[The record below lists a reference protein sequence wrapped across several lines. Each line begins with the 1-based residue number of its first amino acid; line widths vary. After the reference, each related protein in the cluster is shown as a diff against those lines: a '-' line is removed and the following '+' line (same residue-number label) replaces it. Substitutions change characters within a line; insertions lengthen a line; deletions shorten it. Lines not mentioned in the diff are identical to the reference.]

1 MKEKATTQ
9 KNAIQRWPFIDQYL
23 QKKGLSQKEQKT
35 FLTKKHKEKENKNTL
50 TKDDAKISVYAM
62 R

>member
-1 MKEKATTQ
+1 M
-9 KNAIQRWPFIDQYL
+9 AIHRSIL
-23 QKKGLSQKEQKT
+23 TKKKGLSQKEQKT

-50 TKDDAKISVYAM
+50 TKDDSKISVYAM

>member
-23 QKKGLSQKEQKT
+23 QKKGVKT
-35 FLTKKHKEKENKNTL
+35 KR
-50 TKDDAKISVYAM
+50 TKDIFNKKT
-62 R
+62 